1 MQGFRIERLSGC
13 FGKLRGGGGGG
24 GGKLYMSELE
34 PSLGNTFL
42 ADRTDVGAYRRG
54 LNDSRV
60 LGPAIL

>member
-1 MQGFRIERLSGC
+1 MKGSQDALESCVVGV
-13 FGKLRGGGGGG
+13 GG
-24 GGKLYMSELE
+24 GGKLYMSELA

>member
-1 MQGFRIERLSGC
+1 MLWKVAWWGW
-13 FGKLRGGGGGG
+13 GG
-24 GGKLYMSELE
+24 GGKLYMSELA